1 MKESPNVAIIVP
13 KETRGAYIDNLAEY
27 KFKKQR
33 EFLINK
39 KTKLKKIYKDS
50 ESIIYTV
57 EEDKWTRT

>member
-50 ESIIYTV
+50 ESII
-57 EEDKWTRT
+57 